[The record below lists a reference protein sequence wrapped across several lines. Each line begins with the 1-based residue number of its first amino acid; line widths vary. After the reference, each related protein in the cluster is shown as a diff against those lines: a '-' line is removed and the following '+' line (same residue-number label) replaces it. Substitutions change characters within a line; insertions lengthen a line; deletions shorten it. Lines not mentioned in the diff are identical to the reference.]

1 MPPGTVW
8 TEPEGGYQ
16 RWVELPFEVDT
27 RDLLADAARA
37 GVVFSPGT
45 LFMPDGR
52 PSRGMRLSVASV
64 DEAEITRGV
73 EALGRV
79 VRARAARAPGDG
91 RTAGMHL

>member
-1 MPPGTVW
+1 
-8 TEPEGGYQ
+8 
-16 RWVELPFEVDT
+16 
-27 RDLLADAARA
+27 
-37 GVVFSPGT
+37 
-45 LFMPDGR
+45 MPDGR